1 MEELNV
7 EIFEDYVKFL
17 VDFDYMVFEFKRRV
31 GIVLL
36 VDKYYKRSEEGM
48 LNFVFLCRIEMG
60 IRLILNEILFFLCLF
75 LDFFVEIE
83 RNVDCL
89 YFLNCWFDYRIFD
102 KDGEIVGVVEMKS
115 VGFLCF
121 DVVV

>member
-17 VDFDYMVFEFKRRV
+17 GDFDYMVFEFKRRV

-60 IRLILNEILFFLCLF
+60 IRLILNEILFLLCLF

-89 YFLNCWFDYRIFD
+89 YFLNC
-102 KDGEIVGVVEMKS
+102 
-115 VGFLCF
+115 
-121 DVVV
+121 